1 MNLIDGAIYA
11 LNSII
16 NTRLPGTP
24 WRDTYALLRDLEH
37 YRDTEIRRN
46 TPRDPNDC
54 HRPIR

>member
-16 NTRLPGTP
+16 NTPLPGTP

-37 YRDTEIRRN
+37 YRDTEILRMRKP
-46 TPRDPNDC
+46 T
-54 HRPIR
+54 